1 VGSRDRGQADGRC
14 ADHIELAG
22 DLAAE
27 PVGDI
32 DIRQGEERAR
42 LLKTVEFD
50 PKLGASDGAESPTE
64 SRYRESNQL
73 TASSNVKL
81 GKAVLSESRTSR
93 LTVMRVE
100 STDESDGSGI
110 HLL

>member
-1 VGSRDRGQADGRC
+1 VGGRDRGQADGRC

-50 PKLGASDGAESPTE
+50 PKLGASDGGRVP
-64 SRYRESNQL
+64 YRVSLPGKQPAHSL
-73 TASSNVKL
+73 VKRQAGEGGL
-81 GKAVLSESRTSR
+81 E
-93 LTVMRVE
+93 RVANFAAH
-100 STDESDGSGI
+100 SDARGVDRRI
-110 HLL
+110 